1 MAGKLRRMVKRS
13 SLDPLEEAR
22 ARVKLRYAKAKP
34 VHPGPGTIGT
44 AAMRLTRKKLPKKA
58 ATLSRLK
65 IDWTEIVGEQLA
77 RLCRPEKL
85 TPAKGGRRLTLMVIP
100 AAAGLV
106 QHQSEIIRQRVSV
119 AAGGDITA
127 IKILQGHFGAS
138 AKTPTKQVTPLTAE
152 QREALLASAAAIDD
166 KKLRDAIVALGEAVL
181 TAEPAE
187 EKDVSPPDALPF

>member
-1 MAGKLRRMVKRS
+1 MVKRS

-34 VHPGPGTIGT
+34 VHPGLGTIGK
-44 AAMRLTRKKLPKKA
+44 AAMRLTRKAMPKTG

-65 IDWTEIVGEQLA
+65 VEWPDIVGEQLA

-106 QHQSEIIRQRVSV
+106 QHQSEMIRQRVSIGRRRRHHRDQDPAWPFGPATKP
-119 AAGGDITA
+119 AARA
-127 IKILQGHFGAS
+127 ANVRFRS
-138 AKTPTKQVTPLTAE
+138 TPE
-152 QREALLASAAAIDD
+152 QRDALLASAQ
-166 KKLRDAIVALGEAVL
+166 
-181 TAEPAE
+181 TY
-187 EKDVSPPDALPF
+187 

>member
-1 MAGKLRRMVKRS
+1 MVKRS

-34 VHPGPGTIGT
+34 VHPGPGTIGK
-44 AAMRLTRKKLPKKA
+44 AAMRLTRKALPKKG

-65 IDWTEIVGEQLA
+65 VQWAEIVGEQLA

-85 TPAKGGRRLTLMVIP
+85 TPAKGGRRLTLTVIP

-106 QHQSEIIRQRVSV
+106 QHQSEMIRQRVSV

-127 IKILQGHFGAS
+127 IKILQGHFSAS
-138 AKTPTKQVTPLTAE
+138 AQNSKPVRAIPLTPE
-152 QREALLASAAAIDD
+152 QRDALVASAEGIEDEKLRTALL
-166 KKLRDAIVALGEAVL
+166 ALGEAVL
-181 TAEPAE
+181 TAEPE
-187 EKDVSPPDALPF
+187 DSTPEDSPSLPF

>member
-1 MAGKLRRMVKRS
+1 MVKRS

-34 VHPGPGTIGT
+34 VHPGPGTIGK
-44 AAMRLTRKKLPKKA
+44 AAMRLTRKKLPNKA
-58 ATLSRLK
+58 PTLSRLK
-65 IDWTEIVGEQLA
+65 LQWEDIVGAQLA

-85 TPAKGGRRLTLMVIP
+85 TPAKGGRRLTLTVIP

-127 IKILQGHFGAS
+127 IKILQGHFGAA
-138 AKTPTKQVTPLTAE
+138 AKPGKAPSVPLTTA
-152 QREALLASAAAIDD
+152 QRDALLASARNIDD
-166 KKLRDAIVALGEAVL
+166 EKLRAAIVALGEAVL
-181 TAEPAE
+181 TAEPLE
-187 EKDVSPPDALPF
+187 DTEDPPHDLPF

>member
-1 MAGKLRRMVKRS
+1 MVKRS

-34 VHPGPGTIGT
+34 VHPGPGTIGK
-44 AAMRLTRKKLPKKA
+44 AAMRLARKKMPTKA
-58 ATLSRLK
+58 PTLSRLK
-65 IDWTEIVGEQLA
+65 VQWKEIVGEQLA

-85 TPAKGGRRLTLMVIP
+85 TPAKGGRRLTLTVIP

-127 IKILQGHFGAS
+127 IKLLHGHFGPPPKPA
-138 AKTPTKQVTPLTAE
+138 ARQQIPLTAD
-152 QREALLASAAAIDD
+152 QREALLASAQTIDD
-166 KKLRDAIVALGEAVL
+166 EKLRAAIVALGEAVL
-181 TAEPAE
+181 TAEPE
-187 EKDVSPPDALPF
+187 EDKPKARPHTLPF

>member
-1 MAGKLRRMVKRS
+1 MVKRS

-34 VHPGPGTIGT
+34 VHPGPGTIGK

-65 IDWTEIVGEQLA
+65 VEWTDIVGEQLA

-85 TPAKGGRRLTLMVIP
+85 TPAKGGRRLTLTVIP

-127 IKILQGHFGAS
+127 IKLLQGHFGQPSTRPKSAS
-138 AKTPTKQVTPLTAE
+138 VPLTPE
-152 QREALLASAAAIDD
+152 QRDALIKSAAAIDD
-166 KKLRDAIVALGEAVL
+166 TKLREALVALGEAVL
-181 TAEPAE
+181 TAEPETPNTE
-187 EKDVSPPDALPF
+187 EPKPLPF

>member
-1 MAGKLRRMVKRS
+1 MVKRS

-44 AAMRLTRKKLPKKA
+44 AAMRLTRKKLPQKA

-65 IDWTEIVGEQLA
+65 VEWTEIVGEQLA

-85 TPAKGGRRLTLMVIP
+85 SPAKGGRRLTLMVIP
-100 AAAGLV
+100 AASGLV

-127 IKILQGHFGAS
+127 IKILQGHFGPAP
-138 AKTPTKQVTPLTAE
+138 KVTKKGHIPLTPE
-152 QREALLASAAAIDD
+152 QRDALIASAASIDD
-166 KKLRDAIVALGEAVL
+166 KKLRDALVSLGEAVL
-181 TAEPAE
+181 TAEPE
-187 EKDVSPPDALPF
+187 TPN

>member
-1 MAGKLRRMVKRS
+1 MVKRS

-34 VHPGPGTIGT
+34 VHPGPGTIGR
-44 AAMRLTRKKLPKKA
+44 AAMRLTRKSLPKKA

-65 IDWTEIVGEQLA
+65 VEWTEIVGEQLA

-85 TPAKGGRRLTLMVIP
+85 TSTKGGRRLTLMVIP

-127 IKILQGHFGAS
+127 IKILQGQFGTAP
-138 AKTPTKQVTPLTAE
+138 KITKPTRIPLTEE
-152 QREALLASAAAIDD
+152 QRIALIESARSIED
-166 KKLRDAIVALGEAVL
+166 KKLREAIVALGEAVL
-181 TAEPAE
+181 TAEP
-187 EKDVSPPDALPF
+187 EKENADSPTPIPF

>member
-1 MAGKLRRMVKRS
+1 MVKRS

-34 VHPGPGTIGT
+34 VHPGPGTIGK
-44 AAMRLTRKKLPKKA
+44 AAMRLARKKMPTKA
-58 ATLSRLK
+58 PTLSRLK
-65 IDWTEIVGEQLA
+65 VQWREIVGEQLA

-85 TPAKGGRRLTLMVIP
+85 TPAKGGRRLTLTVIP

-127 IKILQGHFGAS
+127 IKLLQGHFGP
-138 AKTPTKQVTPLTAE
+138 TPTRSAQKQIPLTPE
-152 QREALLASAAAIDD
+152 QRDALLASAQSIDD
-166 KKLRDAIVALGEAVL
+166 EKLRAALVALGEAVL
-181 TAEPAE
+181 TAEPE
-187 EKDVSPPDALPF
+187 DDKPDARPHTLPF

>member
-1 MAGKLRRMVKRS
+1 MKRS

-34 VHPGPGTIGT
+34 VHPGPGTIGK
-44 AAMRLTRKKLPKKA
+44 AAMRLARKKMPTKA
-58 ATLSRLK
+58 PTLSRLK
-65 IDWTEIVGEQLA
+65 VEWKEIVGEQLA

-85 TPAKGGRRLTLMVIP
+85 TPAKGGRRLTLTVIP

-127 IKILQGHFGAS
+127 IKILQGHFGTPPKPS
-138 AKTPTKQVTPLTAE
+138 ARQQIPLTPE
-152 QREALLASAAAIDD
+152 QHDALLTSAQSIDD
-166 KKLRDAIVALGEAVL
+166 EKLRAAIVALGEAVL
-181 TAEPAE
+181 SAGPEE
-187 EKDVSPPDALPF
+187 EKPEARPHTLPF

>member
-1 MAGKLRRMVKRS
+1 MVKHS

-22 ARVKLRYAKAKP
+22 ARVKLRYTKAKP
-34 VHPGPGTIGT
+34 VHPGPKTIGT
-44 AAMRLTRKKLPKKA
+44 AAMRLARKKLPQKA

-65 IDWTEIVGEQLA
+65 VNWKDIVGEQLG

-85 TPAKGGRRLTLMVIP
+85 TPAKGGRRLTLMVVP

-127 IKILQGHFGAS
+127 IKILQGHLGTAPKQALSKPVPLTPEQKEALIAS
-138 AKTPTKQVTPLTAE
+138 AQ
-152 QREALLASAAAIDD
+152 SIDD
-166 KKLRDAIVALGEAVL
+166 EKLRAAIVALGEAVL
-181 TAEPAE
+181 TAEPE
-187 EKDVSPPDALPF
+187 TQEDEGPPPLPF

>member
-1 MAGKLRRMVKRS
+1 MPGKVTRMVKRS

-34 VHPGPGTIGT
+34 VHPGPGTIGK
-44 AAMRLTRKKLPKKA
+44 AAMRLTRKALPKTG

-65 IDWTEIVGEQLA
+65 VQWSDIVGEQLA

-106 QHQSEIIRQRVSV
+106 QHQSEMIRQRVSM

-127 IKILQGHFGAS
+127 IKILQGHFGAP
-138 AKTPTKQVTPLTAE
+138 ATRPTTRSIPLTPE
-152 QREALLASAAAIDD
+152 QRDALIASAQTIEDE
-166 KKLRDAIVALGEAVL
+166 KLRTALVALGEAVL
-181 TAEPAE
+181 TAEPE
-187 EKDVSPPDALPF
+187 ETAPEDESSLPF

>member
-1 MAGKLRRMVKRS
+1 MVKRS

-34 VHPGPGTIGT
+34 VHPGPGTIGK
-44 AAMRLTRKKLPKKA
+44 AAMRLTRKALPKKG

-65 IDWTEIVGEQLA
+65 VQWSDIVGEQLA

-85 TPAKGGRRLTLMVIP
+85 TPAKGGRRLTLTVIP

-106 QHQSEIIRQRVSV
+106 QHQSEMIRQRMSV

-127 IKILQGHFGAS
+127 IKILQGHFGAQS
-138 AKTPTKQVTPLTAE
+138 TSKRAAPVPLTPE
-152 QREALLASAAAIDD
+152 QREALIASAANIEDH
-166 KKLRDAIVALGEAVL
+166 KLRDAIVALGEAVL
-181 TAEPAE
+181 TAQSEDSTPE
-187 EKDVSPPDALPF
+187 DPSPLPF

>member
-1 MAGKLRRMVKRS
+1 MVKRS

-34 VHPGPGTIGT
+34 VHPGPGTLGK
-44 AAMRLTRKKLPKKA
+44 AAMRLTRKALPKKG
-58 ATLSRLK
+58 ATLSRIK
-65 IDWTEIVGEQLA
+65 VQWPEIVGEQLA

-106 QHQSEIIRQRVSV
+106 QHQSEMIRQRVSV

-127 IKILQGHFGAS
+127 IKILQGHFDKAPS
-138 AKTPTKQVTPLTAE
+138 HFKAKVTPLTPE
-152 QREALLASAAAIDD
+152 QKEALIASAQSIEDE
-166 KKLRDAIVALGEAVL
+166 KLRDAIVALGEAVL
-181 TAEPAE
+181 TAEPE
-187 EKDVSPPDALPF
+187 DSTTEDSSTLPF

>member
-1 MAGKLRRMVKRS
+1 MVKRS

-34 VHPGPGTIGT
+34 VHPGPGTIGK
-44 AAMRLTRKKLPKKA
+44 AAMRLARKKMPTKA
-58 ATLSRLK
+58 PTLSRLK
-65 IDWTEIVGEQLA
+65 VQWKEIVGEQLA

-85 TPAKGGRRLTLMVIP
+85 TPAKGGRRLTLTVIP

-127 IKILQGHFGAS
+127 IKLLHGHFGPPQKPA
-138 AKTPTKQVTPLTAE
+138 ARQQIPLTAD
-152 QREALLASAAAIDD
+152 QREALLASAQTIDD
-166 KKLRDAIVALGEAVL
+166 EKLRAAIVALGEAVL
-181 TAEPAE
+181 TAEPE
-187 EKDVSPPDALPF
+187 EDKPKARPHTLPF

>member
-1 MAGKLRRMVKRS
+1 MPGKVTRMVKRS

-34 VHPGPGTIGT
+34 VHPGPGTLGK
-44 AAMRLTRKKLPKKA
+44 AAMRLTRKALPKKG
-58 ATLSRLK
+58 ATLSRIK
-65 IDWTEIVGEQLA
+65 VQWPEIVGEQLA

-106 QHQSEIIRQRVSV
+106 QHQSEMIRQRVSV

-127 IKILQGHFGAS
+127 IKILQGHFDKAQSHFKAKVRPLTPEQKEALIAS
-138 AKTPTKQVTPLTAE
+138 AQSIE
-152 QREALLASAAAIDD
+152 DE
-166 KKLRDAIVALGEAVL
+166 KLRDAIVALGEAVL
-181 TAEPAE
+181 TAEPE
-187 EKDVSPPDALPF
+187 DSTTEDSSTLPF

>member
-1 MAGKLRRMVKRS
+1 MVKRS

-34 VHPGPGTIGT
+34 VHPGPGTIGK
-44 AAMRLTRKKLPKKA
+44 AAMRLTRKALPKSG

-65 IDWTEIVGEQLA
+65 VQWPDIVGEQLA

-85 TPAKGGRRLTLMVIP
+85 TPAKGGRRLTLTVIP

-106 QHQSEIIRQRVSV
+106 QHQSEMIRQRVSV

-127 IKILQGHFGAS
+127 IKILQGPFGAAPRRQKPARS
-138 AKTPTKQVTPLTAE
+138 VPLTPE
-152 QREALLASAAAIDD
+152 QRDALVASAQTIDD
-166 KKLRDAIVALGEAVL
+166 KKLRDALLALGEAVL
-181 TAEPAE
+181 TAEPE
-187 EKDVSPPDALPF
+187 DSTPDDTDSLPF

>member
-1 MAGKLRRMVKRS
+1 MVKRS

-34 VHPGPGTIGT
+34 VHPGPGTIGK
-44 AAMRLTRKKLPKKA
+44 AAMRLTRKALPTSG

-65 IDWTEIVGEQLA
+65 VQWPEIVGEQLA

-85 TPAKGGRRLTLMVIP
+85 TPAKGGRRLTLTVIP

-106 QHQSEIIRQRVSV
+106 QHQSEMIRQRVSM

-127 IKILQGHFGAS
+127 IKILQGHFGAAARQSKKAGS
-138 AKTPTKQVTPLTAE
+138 APLTPE
-152 QREALLASAAAIDD
+152 QRDALITSAQTIEDE
-166 KKLRDAIVALGEAVL
+166 KLRDALVALGEAVL
-181 TAEPAE
+181 TAEPE
-187 EKDVSPPDALPF
+187 TDTPDEPPSSLPF